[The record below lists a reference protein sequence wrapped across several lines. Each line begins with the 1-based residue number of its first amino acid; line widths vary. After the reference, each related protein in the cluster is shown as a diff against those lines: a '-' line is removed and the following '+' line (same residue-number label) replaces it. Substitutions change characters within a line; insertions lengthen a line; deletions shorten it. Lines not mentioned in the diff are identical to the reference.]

1 MLELRYSDS
10 VYTDFI
16 QTCARLFNTKADKNY
31 LTIPD
36 NYGKGYMTSF
46 ILPEGISVMLGDTTF
61 KEDLYLQRA
70 PSPNHQFFILQFN
83 ETFAGHEK
91 EQARPL
97 EKDVQKVQQNMV
109 LLTNSFIQAKFLL
122 PAHTRVR
129 TVKLIFEKQHLLNL
143 MGHEIVDKFLT
154 TYFALL
160 FKKVNTEAIDAGYRL
175 LLNEVLKHSDDHP
188 LRLTFIQNRVLLL
201 LERFLMHFMSKM
213 QHDENP
219 FRLKDDEINRLI
231 KVESLLVKDF
241 STPAPTI
248 SELSKISAMS
258 PTKLK
263 KDFKAMYGMP
273 LYEYFQKNR
282 MMRAKDLLM
291 EEKYAIKE
299 VGMKVGYTNLGHFAA
314 SFKKEFGILPSEL
327 FNADKIGEFISG
339 DGTGDDTSAN

>member
-1 MLELRYSDS
+1 MLELKYNDS
-10 VYTDFI
+10 VYADFI
-16 QTCARLFNTKADKNY
+16 QTCARLFNTKADKNH

-36 NYGKGYMTSF
+36 NYGKGYMVSF

-61 KEDLYLQRA
+61 KEDFYLQRS
-70 PSPNHQFFILQFN
+70 PSHNHQFFILQFN
-83 ETFAGHEK
+83 ETFAVDEK
-91 EQARPL
+91 QTSKL
-97 EKDVQKVQQNMV
+97 LDKDVQRVQQNMV
-109 LLTNSFIQAKFLL
+109 LLTNSFIQAKFLV
-122 PAHTRVR
+122 PANTRVR

-143 MGHEIVDKFLT
+143 LGQDVVDKFLT
-154 TYFALL
+154 TYFAQL

-188 LRLTFIQNRVLLL
+188 LRITFIQNRVLLL
-201 LERFLMHFMSKM
+201 LERFLIHFMDKM
-213 QHDENP
+213 NHDKSD
-219 FRLKDDEINRLI
+219 FKLKDDEISRLI
-231 KVESLLVKDF
+231 KVESLLVKDY
-241 STPAPTI
+241 SVVPPTI
-248 SELSKISAMS
+248 TELSKVSAMS

-299 VGMKVGYTNLGHFAA
+299 VGMMVGYTNLGHFAA

-327 FNADKIGEFISG
+327 FSADKAREFENES
-339 DGTGDDTSAN
+339 TK